1 VVRYKRDYYFY
12 IMNQT
17 FPTIEKLKSKKL
29 LDELFT
35 SGKKLNEYPIKLVY
49 KQLDFEDDVLIKAGV
64 SVPKRNFKKA
74 VDRNRIKRLLRE
86 GYRLNKHILHDE
98 LNQKYVCMFLYLSKD
113 MPTFEEINIKMECLL
128 KKLAKKEN
136 S

>member
-1 VVRYKRDYYFY
+1 
-12 IMNQT
+12 MNQT
-17 FPTIEKLKSKKL
+17 FPKTEKLKSKKL

-35 SGKKLNEYPIKLVY
+35 SGKKINEYPIKLVY
-49 KQLDFEDDVLIKAGV
+49 KQLNFEDDVLIKAGV

-86 GYRLNKHILHDE
+86 AYRLNKHIIHSE
-98 LNQKYVCMFLYLSKD
+98 LKEKYVCMFLYLGKE
-113 MPTFEEINIKMECLL
+113 MPTFEMLDTKAIKLL
-128 KKLAKKEN
+128 NKLVNKEN

>member
-1 VVRYKRDYYFY
+1 MD
-12 IMNQT
+12 QS

-35 SGKKLNEYPIKLVY
+35 SGKKVNEFPIKLVY
-49 KQLDFEDDVLIKAGV
+49 KQLNFEDEVLIKAGV

-86 GYRLNKHILHDE
+86 AYRLNKHIVHDE
-98 LNQKYVCMFLYLSKD
+98 FNEKYVCMFLYLGKE
-113 MPTFEEINIKMECLL
+113 MPTFETINTKVVKLL
-128 KKLAKKEN
+128 HKLVEKEK

>member
-1 VVRYKRDYYFY
+1 V
-12 IMNQT
+12 NQT

-49 KQLDFEDDVLIKAGV
+49 KQLNFEDEVLIKAGV

-86 GYRLNKHILHDE
+86 AYRLNKHIIHNE
-98 LNQKYVCMFLYLSKD
+98 FNEKYVCMFLYLGKD
-113 MPTFEEINIKMECLL
+113 MPTFEVLNTKMVRLL
-128 KKLAKKEN
+128 NKLVEKEN

>member
-1 VVRYKRDYYFY
+1 
-12 IMNQT
+12 MNQT

-49 KQLDFEDDVLIKAGV
+49 KQLNFEDEVIVKTGV

-86 GYRLNKHILHDE
+86 GYRLNKYIIHGG
-98 LNQKYVCMFLYLSKD
+98 LNEKYVCMFLYLGKEMPDFDTINSK
-113 MPTFEEINIKMECLL
+113 IVRLL
-128 KKLAKKEN
+128 NKLVEKEN

>member
-1 VVRYKRDYYFY
+1 
-12 IMNQT
+12 MNQS

-49 KQLDFEDDVLIKAGV
+49 KQLSFEDDVMIKTGV

-86 GYRLNKHILHDE
+86 GYRLNKHIIHDE
-98 LNQKYVCMFLYLSKD
+98 FNQKYVCMFLYLGKE
-113 MPTFEEINIKMECLL
+113 MPNFEILNTKMVKLLNKLVEKEI
-128 KKLAKKEN
+128 

>member
-1 VVRYKRDYYFY
+1 
-12 IMNQT
+12 MNQA

-49 KQLDFEDDVLIKAGV
+49 KQLNFEDDVLVKTGV
-64 SVPKRNFKKA
+64 SAPKRNFKNA

-86 GYRLNKHILHDE
+86 AYRLNKYIIHDVLE
-98 LNQKYVCMFLYLSKD
+98 EKYVCMFLYLGKD
-113 MPTFEEINIKMECLL
+113 MPNFETINTKMECLL
-128 KKLAKKEN
+128 KKLAEKE
-136 S
+136 SL

>member
-1 VVRYKRDYYFY
+1 
-12 IMNQT
+12 MNQT

-29 LDELFT
+29 LDDLFT

-86 GYRLNKHILHDE
+86 AYRLNKHIIHDE
-98 LNQKYVCMFLYLSKD
+98 FNKKYVCMFLYLGKE
-113 MPTFEEINIKMECLL
+113 MPPFETINTKVVKLL
-128 KKLAKKEN
+128 HKLAEKEK

>member
-1 VVRYKRDYYFY
+1 M
-12 IMNQT
+12 IQT
-17 FPTIEKLKSKKL
+17 YPTIEKLKSKKL

-49 KQLDFEDDVLIKAGV
+49 KQLNFEDEVLVKAGV
-64 SVPKRNFKKA
+64 SVPKRNFKRA

-86 GYRLNKHILHDE
+86 AYRLNKYIIHEVLE
-98 LNQKYVCMFLYLSKD
+98 EKYVCMFLYLGKEMPDFDTINSK
-113 MPTFEEINIKMECLL
+113 MVRLL
-128 KKLAKKEN
+128 NKLVEKEN

>member
-1 VVRYKRDYYFY
+1 
-12 IMNQT
+12 MNQT
-17 FPTIEKLKSKKL
+17 FPKTEKLKSKKL

-49 KQLDFEDDVLIKAGV
+49 KQLNFEDDVLIKAGV

-86 GYRLNKHILHDE
+86 AYRLNKHIIHSE
-98 LNQKYVCMFLYLSKD
+98 LKEKYVCMFLYLGKE
-113 MPTFEEINIKMECLL
+113 MPTFEMLDTKAVKLL
-128 KKLAKKEN
+128 NKLVDKEN

>member
-1 VVRYKRDYYFY
+1 MKQ
-12 IMNQT
+12 N

-35 SGKKLNEYPIKLVY
+35 SGKKLNEYPIKLVF
-49 KQLDFEDDVLIKAGV
+49 KQINFEDDVLIKAGV

-86 GYRLNKHILHDE
+86 GYRLNKEIVHTKLD
-98 LNQKYVCMFLYLSKD
+98 QKYVCMFLYLGKE
-113 MPTFEEINIKMECLL
+113 MPTFEVLNKKMIRLLNKLVEKEINP
-128 KKLAKKEN
+128 
-136 S
+136 

>member
-1 VVRYKRDYYFY
+1 
-12 IMNQT
+12 MNQS
-17 FPTIEKLKSKKL
+17 FPTLEKLKSKKL

-49 KQLDFEDDVLIKAGV
+49 KQLNFEDDVLFKAGV

-86 GYRLNKHILHDE
+86 AYRLNKHLIHGE
-98 LNQKYVCMFLYLSKD
+98 FNKKYVCMFLYLGKE
-113 MPTFEEINIKMECLL
+113 MPTFELLNTKMIHLL
-128 KKLAKKEN
+128 NKLVEKEN
-136 S
+136 A

>member
-1 VVRYKRDYYFY
+1 
-12 IMNQT
+12 MNQT

-49 KQLDFEDDVLIKAGV
+49 KQLNFEDEVLIKTGV
-64 SVPKRNFKKA
+64 SVPKRNFKRA

-86 GYRLNKHILHDE
+86 GYRLNKHIVHVDLKE
-98 LNQKYVCMFLYLSKD
+98 KYVCMFLYLGKEMPDFETINSK
-113 MPTFEEINIKMECLL
+113 MISLL
-128 KKLAKKEN
+128 NKLVEKGN